1 MDIVKKY
8 FKYSLCLVLFLSSI
22 FIFNTLTSVKAASD
36 IVLTFSDGS
45 IEETVS
51 GSGYNINGTTLEITK
66 AGTYIIKGHC
76 SEGNIEVKKEVTG
89 VKLVLDNLTLRSAK
103 TAPIVVKKDGAS
115 ATIKLVGTN
124 VLIDDE
130 DPEAELSP
138 DPAISGAFE
147 GSAIK
152 VKSGSTL
159 TIEGPGTLAVQGV
172 AKNGIKGGSGAGI
185 VINGGNIII
194 NAANTG
200 LACDGTIDMNGGNLQ
215 ITAYNEGIKLEPD
228 PGDTTSLARIN
239 ITGGRTTINSGEDG
253 IQAIGDVNIYGWA
266 MIIINSGSDGIQ
278 TRSNFYI
285 NHSSLTIHTFEGYDT
300 DNFDKD
306 ALSAKG
312 IKASPTDDVA
322 AEGATNTIT
331 IIDGL
336 INIDASDD
344 GIHSDGSI
352 LIDKG
357 TITVKSGD
365 DGIHADTKLT
375 IGSQGGL
382 ERDPEIYVENSIE
395 GIEAGN
401 IYMYSGK
408 VSVNA
413 IDDGMNAAGGASSG
427 SSKDHGE
434 HFNPDTGQMEDNY
447 ALYIYGGDIFVNCE
461 GDGLDANGSI
471 YLYGGTQIIYHQDAQ
486 GNNSALDRDSKL
498 VIDGA
503 TVFAAGGV
511 NDNGH
516 ITTTGSQQ
524 NIYVD
529 STDYPA
535 NSFVL
540 VKDNGIPVFNDQ
552 IPKRSVYT
560 FYSSPTLG
568 NNGQIEITGSLDEDY
583 INPWR
588 HTWDDGV
595 ITTPATPDTPGIKTY
610 TCDHHSKTER
620 KTYYYRGEVEYS
632 IINKTGGRASVRVG
646 DTESTSDF
654 TTTNVDESI
663 LLTTNKDVELIQTLD
678 GVNFDLLFPRS
689 VSGNVYTYSVNP
701 FESRTIYVVIDGD
714 IDMNGV
720 ADLDDSTLLAR
731 HLMSPSNERYYPFSI
746 LQEIIADY
754 NDNGLVNSHDGLS
767 IIDQNL
773 TEDTV
778 YSADDFVFEG
788 DDSVL
793 LDGTADGTVT
803 LEFKANK
810 NINIDAIDGYFLPNI
825 DNPSSNGYLEVV
837 SIEKVVESEYG
848 LSDVTNGFSGVVDEL
863 GLPLNKGDVI
873 TRVTYKV
880 DKDTPTGTYPVS
892 LRVNSVTAHDSYK
905 ESTFVLTSNIIVK
918 GTTDPITAFFTKD
931 EGVKRVDVYYTQ
943 NYNAPSETN
952 VSSMSV
958 RNPDTGDII
967 GNAGEG
973 QVNFT
978 VELKDGYIISDISAT
993 PSAHFKQ
1000 IKGPADT
1007 DKANTYRVT
1016 KVTGDI
1022 DIVITTKQA
1031 NEYTA
1036 TFEKDSHVSSI
1047 DLFYTKNYDS
1057 ADELDVDTG
1066 FARNGDTGAI
1076 DISGDGQ
1083 INFRV
1088 NTAPGYKV
1096 KSVKVTGNYKNLK
1109 EQENRIY
1116 RITKISGDLLISVKT
1131 EKRTEVTPTVSGYDS
1146 SYTYTGSKIKP
1157 EVVVTIPGDSEDIT
1171 LVKDVDYELV
1181 YGSNKNVGTD
1191 AGTITVKSIDSSNYI
1206 FDDIVVNFDI
1216 TPYELTASN
1225 ITAPVSMVYTGS
1237 ALIPEVTVSANNI
1250 TLVEGTDYNLSF
1262 LNQDGAINED
1272 ITVIVE
1278 GIGNFTGLVNT
1289 VKVHIAAK
1297 ADQVVTFP
1305 EDELTKYYGDSYTM
1319 TATVVTGDGTLSYVS
1334 NNPAVASVDPNTG
1347 AVTIYGNGTVTIRA
1361 YASET
1366 ATYNQGVA
1374 SYHLIVKKKDITISS
1389 VQVEDKVYDGNTNAT
1404 VTGVTFDGLVNSDVL
1419 VLGTDY
1425 TVTSAFVDET
1435 VGNGKTVNV
1444 TVDLSTEVI
1453 KKYSM
1458 TNNTFEATANI
1469 LPITIDPAGVTIS
1482 QDSYTYDG
1490 TAKEP
1495 TVSVVVGGNTL
1506 TKNVDYT
1513 VSYID
1518 NVDAGESYAVIVG
1531 IGTYATET
1539 PIVKVFNITPRA
1551 ATVTIE
1557 NIDDVTYDGT
1567 AKEPT
1572 VVVKDDNTDLVR
1584 DKDYTVE
1591 YSNNIDAGT
1600 ANVKINKVDTG
1611 NYNFDDTD
1619 TSTTFTIN
1627 PYTLTEDNITLSEDF
1642 VKYDGTAKEPTPTV
1656 VVNGVELTKDVD
1668 YSVTYYNNINIG
1680 TSAEVI
1686 VTGISNNYTGNPS
1699 VYFEISD
1706 KDELLI
1712 SGIDN
1717 QQVTYTG
1724 DPVELEG
1731 TLTVSEN
1738 NDGITPS
1745 DLTVT
1750 YYDETD
1756 NEIERPTNAGKYYV
1770 VYSYLGDNYKGET
1783 RVDFEI
1789 TKAESGDPDEMTTG
1803 LTGIAGDNLGN
1814 VSLTTLGL
1822 SWKDGTATIAQGD
1835 NSYTAVYVENNDSDN
1850 YLPKEVNIPV
1860 YGKAIVSIITS
1871 VDGAGGTITPTV
1883 NDVEEGTEVEIT
1895 FSPYEGYEIDLV
1907 LVNNT
1912 EVVPEN
1918 NKFTVTA
1925 RATDATVK
1933 VKYKTREYSMNIS
1946 GQDVDLDEYGIINVQ
1961 PNSDKTIT
1969 IESKPGYRLSS
1980 VLVNNTEKIA
1990 DVTDNK
1996 ITISNVTGDTK
2007 VSVKAE
2013 RITYEVVEG
2022 ARQEYIINKHTF
2034 ARFKINAEYSLF
2046 TGGKVYVDDN
2056 EVDLSNYTS
2065 EEGST
2070 VITFTREYMDSLALG
2085 PHTLRVTFN
2094 DGGEASTVF
2103 RVALLKYEEK
2113 EQDEDIDNPT
2123 TGDKIITYISI
2134 CGISIIGII
2143 AVIVFLLSRKNHK
2156 KSVKKVEKVEEP
2168 KKEEENLLVDS
2179 IKNMSIDDEVVPVKA
2194 ETVVEKPVPVKKT
2207 TTTKKRTTTKKPS
2220 TTKKTSSTTKKTT
2233 TTAKKPATKKTTAT
2247 KKSTTSTKKA
2257 STTKKKT
2264 TTKKPVA
2271 KKTTN
2276 SKKKTS

>member
-1 MDIVKKY
+1 MDTVKKY
-8 FKYSLCLVLFLSSI
+8 FRYSLCLILFLSSI
-22 FIFNTLTSVKAASD
+22 FAFTKTTSVKAASD
-36 IVLTFSDGS
+36 VVLTFSDSS

-89 VKLVLDNLTLRSAK
+89 VKLVLDNLTLRSST

-124 VLIDDE
+124 VLINAE
-130 DPEAELSP
+130 DPEAEFSP
-138 DPAISGAFE
+138 NPDISGAFE
-147 GSAIK
+147 GAAIK
-152 VKSGSTL
+152 VKSSSTL
-159 TIEGPGTLAVQGV
+159 TIEGPGTLSVQGV
-172 AKNGIKGGSGAGI
+172 AKNGIKGGANSAI
-185 VINGGNIII
+185 TMNGGNVVI
-194 NAANTG
+194 NATNSG
-200 LACDGTIDMNGGNLQ
+200 LACDGTIDINGGYLQ
-215 ITAYNEGIKLEPD
+215 ITAKNEGIKLEPD
-228 PGDTTSLARIN
+228 EGDVTSLARLN
-239 ITGGRTTINSGEDG
+239 ITGGRTVINSGEDG
-253 IQAIGDVNIYGWA
+253 IQAEGDVNIRGWS
-266 MIIINSGSDGIQ
+266 MVVINSGEDGIQ

-285 NHSSLTIHTFEGYDT
+285 NHGSLTIHTFEGYDT
-300 DNFDKD
+300 NNFDKD

-312 IKASPTDDVA
+312 IKASPSDDVP

-352 LIDKG
+352 FIDKG

-365 DGIHADTKLT
+365 DGIHADTKLI

-401 IYMYSGK
+401 IYVYSGK
-408 VSVNA
+408 ISVNA

-427 SSKDHGE
+427 SSRDHGE

-498 VIDGA
+498 IIDGA

-516 ITTTGSQQ
+516 IYTTGSSQ

-529 STDYPA
+529 ATDYPA
-535 NSFVL
+535 NSNIL
-540 VKDNGIPVFNDQ
+540 VTENGNKIFNDQ

-568 NNGQIEITGSLDEDY
+568 NNGQMEVTGSLDEDY

-595 ITTPATPDTPGIKTY
+595 ITVPATPDTPGVRTY

-632 IINKTGGRASVRVG
+632 IINKTGGRASVKVT

-654 TTTNVDESI
+654 VTTNVDESI
-663 LLTTNKDVELIQTLD
+663 YVTTNKDVELIQTTD
-678 GVNFDLLFPRS
+678 GVNYDLLFPRS

-731 HLMSPSNERYYPFSI
+731 HLMSPSSERYYPFSI
-746 LQEIIADY
+746 LQEIIADVT
-754 NDNGLVNSHDGLS
+754 DNGLVNSHDGLT
-767 IIDQNL
+767 IIDDNL

-778 YSADDFVFEG
+778 YSAEDFAFEG
-788 DDSVL
+788 DDSVV

-803 LEFKANK
+803 LEFKANN
-810 NINIDAIDGYFLPNI
+810 NITIDAIDGNFAPSI
-825 DNPSSNGYLEVV
+825 DFPSSNGYIELI
-837 SIEKVVESEYG
+837 SIEKFVESEYG
-848 LSDVTNGFSGVVDEL
+848 LSDVTNGFAGVVDEL
-863 GLPLNKGDVI
+863 GLPLAKGDVI
-873 TRVTYKV
+873 NRVTYKV
-880 DKDTPTGTYPVS
+880 DKDTPTGTYPVT

-905 ESTFVLTSNIIVK
+905 ESTFVLTSNVIVK

-943 NYNAPSETN
+943 SYNAPSETN
-952 VSSMSV
+952 VNSMSV
-958 RNPDTGDII
+958 RDPDTGDII

-978 VELKDGYIISDISAT
+978 VVLNDGYIISDISAT

-1007 DKANTYRVT
+1007 DKADTYRVT

-1022 DIVITTKQA
+1022 DIIITTKQA

-1047 DLFYTKNYDS
+1047 DLFYTKNYETV
-1057 ADELDVDTG
+1057 DELDVSEA
-1066 FARNGDTGAI
+1066 FARNGDTGEI

-1131 EKRTEVTPTVSGYDS
+1131 EKRTEVTPTVSGYES

-1157 EVVVTIPGDSEDIT
+1157 NVVVTIPGAEEDIT

-1181 YGSNKNVGTD
+1181 YGSNNNIGTD
-1191 AGTITVKSIDSSNYI
+1191 AGSITVKSIDSSNYI
-1206 FDDIVVNFDI
+1206 FEDMVVNFDI
-1216 TPYELTASN
+1216 TPYELTADN
-1225 ITAPVSMVYTGS
+1225 IIAPASIVYTGS
-1237 ALIPEVTVSANNI
+1237 TLIPEVSVSANGK
-1250 TLVEGTDYNLSF
+1250 TLVEVTDYNLSF
-1262 LNQDGAINED
+1262 LNQDGAIDED
-1272 ITVIVE
+1272 ITVVVE
-1278 GIGNFTGLVNT
+1278 GIGNFTGIVNT

-1305 EDELTKYYGDSYTM
+1305 EDELTKYYGDTYTM
-1319 TATVVTGDGTLSYVS
+1319 TATVEVGDGTISYVS
-1334 NNPAVASVDPNTG
+1334 NNPAVASVDPDTG

-1366 ATYNQGVA
+1366 DTYNQGVA
-1374 SYHLIVKKKDITISS
+1374 SYHLIIKKKEITISA
-1389 VQVEDKVYDGNTNAT
+1389 VDVEDKIYDGTTTST
-1404 VTGVTFDGLVNSDVL
+1404 VTGVTFAGLVNSDVL
-1419 VLGTDY
+1419 VFGTDY
-1425 TVTSAFVDET
+1425 TVTSAFVDES
-1435 VGNGKTVNV
+1435 VGNDKIVNV
-1444 TVDLSTEVI
+1444 TVDLSSEII

-1458 TNNTFEATANI
+1458 VNNTFEALANI
-1469 LPITIDPAGVTIS
+1469 LPMKINPEDVTIS
-1482 QDSYTYDG
+1482 EDSYTYDG
-1490 TAKEP
+1490 NAKEP
-1495 TVSVVVGGNTL
+1495 TATVVVGGNTL

-1513 VSYID
+1513 VSYVD
-1518 NVDAGESYAVIVG
+1518 NVDVGEGYAVIVG
-1531 IGTYATET
+1531 IGTYATER
-1539 PIVKVFNITPRA
+1539 PIVKPFTITQKT
-1551 ATVTIE
+1551 ATITIDP
-1557 NIDDVTYDGT
+1557 IDDVTYDGS
-1567 AKEPT
+1567 AKEPK
-1572 VVVKDDNTDLVR
+1572 VVVKDGNKELVK
-1584 DKDYTVE
+1584 DKDYTAV
-1591 YSNNIDAGT
+1591 YSNNTDAGT
-1600 ANVKINKVDTG
+1600 ANVKINKVATG
-1611 NYNFDDTD
+1611 NYDFDDTD
-1619 TSTTFTIN
+1619 TTATFTIN

-1642 VKYDGTAKEPTPTV
+1642 VKYDGTAKEPTVTV
-1656 VVNGVELTKDVD
+1656 IVNGVELVQDAD
-1668 YSVTYYNNINIG
+1668 YTVTYDNNISIG
-1680 TSAEVI
+1680 TDAEVM
-1686 VTGISNNYTGNPS
+1686 VSAISNNYTGTPS

-1724 DPVELEG
+1724 DPVVLEG

-1738 NDGITPS
+1738 NDGITPD

-1750 YYDETD
+1750 YYNESKE
-1756 NEIERPTNAGKYYV
+1756 EIERPTNVGKYYV
-1770 VYSYLGDNYKGET
+1770 IYSYLGDNYKGET

-1789 TKAESGDPDEMTTG
+1789 TKAESSDPEEATTG
-1803 LTGIAGDNLGN
+1803 LTGVAGNKLETVDLD
-1814 VSLTTLGL
+1814 TEGL
-1822 SWKDGTATIAQGD
+1822 SWKDKNTIILEGE
-1835 NSYTAVYVENNDSDN
+1835 NTYPVTYVENNDSDN
-1850 YLPKEVNIPV
+1850 YLPKEVNITV
-1860 YGKAIVSIITS
+1860 YGKATVSIITS
-1871 VDGAGGTITPTV
+1871 VDGSGGTITPTV
-1883 NDVEEGTEVEIT
+1883 NDVIEGTNVEIT

-1925 RATDATVK
+1925 RTTDATVT
-1933 VKYKTREYSMNIS
+1933 VRYKTKEYSMNIS
-1946 GQDVDLDEYGIINVQ
+1946 GRDVDMDEYGIIKVE

-1969 IESKPGYRLSS
+1969 ISSKPGYRLSS
-1980 VLVNNTEKIA
+1980 VLVGDTERIT

-1996 ITISNVTGDTK
+1996 ITISNVTGDTN

-2022 ARQEYIINKHTF
+2022 ARQEYIINKHSM
-2034 ARFKINAEYSLF
+2034 ARFKINAEYNLF
-2046 TGGKVYVDDN
+2046 NGGKVYVDEK
-2056 EVDLSNYTS
+2056 EVDPSNYTS

-2070 VITFTREYMDSLALG
+2070 VITFNKAYMDKLDLG

-2103 RVALLKYEEK
+2103 RVALLKYEHKEK
-2113 EQDEDIDNPT
+2113 DKDKDSDSPF
-2123 TGDKIITYISI
+2123 TGDNIIYYV
-2134 CGISIIGII
+2134 IIGLISLLALIVTMFII
-2143 AVIVFLLSRKNHK
+2143 
-2156 KSVKKVEKVEEP
+2156 
-2168 KKEEENLLVDS
+2168 
-2179 IKNMSIDDEVVPVKA
+2179 
-2194 ETVVEKPVPVKKT
+2194 
-2207 TTTKKRTTTKKPS
+2207 KR
-2220 TTKKTSSTTKKTT
+2220 
-2233 TTAKKPATKKTTAT
+2233 
-2247 KKSTTSTKKA
+2247 
-2257 STTKKKT
+2257 
-2264 TTKKPVA
+2264 
-2271 KKTTN
+2271 
-2276 SKKKTS
+2276 KKKTS